1 MASATANIRDTMRF
15 KERGKCQQNFNRMGI
30 VDLSV
35 GKYGLKIANQSP
47 ELNGKV
53 FTDQVPNC
61 EERQSSGRKNSLKFG
76 IDAILGSKEESEKK
90 IERNPRQQ
98 KSPPTLADVA
108 RISGTP
114 SDIENREGRAFNL
127 VNLFAQQC
135 HQNLNRLNKRNEVL
149 KRPQFHPYAEGLQD
163 INLARHALDSLSNGK
178 PAMPFETNPVV
189 ETKRSLDSLRV
200 QSNLCTS
207 GADRTRPYCISQ
219 AKHAA
224 AEHRASQNPRQG
236 NANRNPA
243 EAVGSLR
250 SDGDVSNRAQKFLP
264 ITNKHDSNYKHSDN
278 PREFLPP
285 AYAIYEQGLKERSSP
300 DSDDVFHEEPSH
312 PSYPSSS
319 TKPYFPRH
327 YSLHSEPMTSPERI
341 SPPQQ
346 TEGRTTHQLSHFAQA
361 SVGNPQNETQ
371 KMNFQHGLPLATFQA
386 WQALAYHP
394 ALRNILP
401 TAYPY
406 DSRSAAAMA
415 LALRPSLKSAS
426 SLGPFRENS
435 ATFHHQRGRAF
446 SSNAAMPPQLY
457 NDSRGAPKKRRKWSR
472 AVFSLMQRRGL
483 EKSFQVQKYVAKP
496 ERRGL
501 AEALGL
507 TDAQVKIWFQNRRM
521 KWRQELKGRNESNPC
536 SPTEKVP
543 SSSPT
548 LPRLNS
554 E

>member
-1 MASATANIRDTMRF
+1 MASATANIRGDTMRF
-15 KERGKCQQNFNRMGI
+15 KERGKCQQNFTRMDI

-35 GKYGLKIANQSP
+35 GKYDLKIANQSP
-47 ELNGKV
+47 ELNGKI

-90 IERNPRQQ
+90 TERNPRQQ
-98 KSPPTLADVA
+98 ISPLTVAEVA

-127 VNLFAQQC
+127 VSLFAQQC
-135 HQNLNRLNKRNEVL
+135 QQNLNRLNKRNEVL

-163 INLARHALDSLSNGK
+163 INFARHALDSLSNGK
-178 PAMPFETNPVV
+178 PAMSFETIPAV

-200 QSNLCTS
+200 QSNRCAS
-207 GADRTRPYCISQ
+207 SADRTRPYCISQ

-224 AEHRASQNPRQG
+224 AGHWASQNPRPG
-236 NANRNPA
+236 NAIRNPA
-243 EAVGSLR
+243 EAVGSHR
-250 SDGDVSNRAQKFLP
+250 SDADVLNRGQKFLP
-264 ITNKHDSNYKHSDN
+264 VTNKHDNSYKRSDN
-278 PREFLPP
+278 PREFPP
-285 AYAIYEQGLKERSSP
+285 TAAYAMYEQGLKERSSP
-300 DSDDVFHEEPSH
+300 DSDDVFQEESSH

-319 TKPYFPRH
+319 TKYHFPRH

-346 TEGRTTHQLSHFAQA
+346 TEGRTPHQLSHFAQA

-371 KMNFQHGLPLATFQA
+371 KMNFQHGLPLATLQA

-394 ALRNILP
+394 ALRTILP

-415 LALRPSLKSAS
+415 MALRPSLKSAS
-426 SLGPFRENS
+426 SLGSFRENS

-446 SSNAAMPPQLY
+446 SSNAAIPPQLY

-507 TDAQVKIWFQNRRM
+507 TDAQQGTFGTTSVN
-521 KWRQELKGRNESNPC
+521 
-536 SPTEKVP
+536 
-543 SSSPT
+543 
-548 LPRLNS
+548 
-554 E
+554 